1 MTLGGLVGEHR
12 EAAGQGSA
20 DSSSHSH
27 PVCPSN
33 LALPQVEWL
42 RGSADVH
49 HLPGSPSCRV
59 GEKAKGEED
68 SREHLNGATECEY
81 RAAEA
86 VAAAGREQRQHH
98 REDHDGQPYSEAGN
112 ASFPSMGELIII
124 LTEHLLLQ
132 FVKIGNTLSFKNQAA
147 FWLDTV
153 QENPKGY
160 FIINFPSLGKIS
172 NFVINIRNSG
182 FE

>member
-1 MTLGGLVGEHR
+1 M
-12 EAAGQGSA
+12 
-20 DSSSHSH
+20 
-27 PVCPSN
+27 
-33 LALPQVEWL
+33 
-42 RGSADVH
+42 
-49 HLPGSPSCRV
+49 
-59 GEKAKGEED
+59 
-68 SREHLNGATECEY
+68 SRFYESFLKYTYCEY

-86 VAAAGREQRQHH
+86 VAAAGREQGQHH

-132 FVKIGNTLSFKNQAA
+132 FVKIGNTLSFKNLSNISINKCAVRAWDMTYQAA

-172 NFVINIRNSG
+172 HFVKSIRNSG
-182 FE
+182 FEWVAGGWDIESSNKPAVCE